1 MCPVSHRAFFYRQN
15 GLSQVGLFGGFRIGL
30 EAIKFR
36 LSCLMRKNNPHLPTS
51 QTFELSGIAYILA
64 FLIGVLL
71 FLIFGKSVFGVT
83 PDPFWIALLMGLSV
97 SAIVFW
103 IWGKFHNRERE
114 DNDD

>member
-1 MCPVSHRAFFYRQN
+1 
-15 GLSQVGLFGGFRIGL
+15 
-30 EAIKFR
+30 
-36 LSCLMRKNNPHLPTS
+36 MRKNNRHLPTS

-83 PDPFWIALLMGLSV
+83 PDPSWIALLMGLSV

-103 IWGKFHNRERE
+103 VWGKIHKQDKD

>member
-1 MCPVSHRAFFYRQN
+1 
-15 GLSQVGLFGGFRIGL
+15 
-30 EAIKFR
+30 
-36 LSCLMRKNNPHLPTS
+36 MRKNNGHLPTS

-64 FLIGVLL
+64 FLIGVLI

-103 IWGKFHNRERE
+103 VWGKIHKQDK
-114 DNDD
+114 DNNGD

>member
-1 MCPVSHRAFFYRQN
+1 
-15 GLSQVGLFGGFRIGL
+15 
-30 EAIKFR
+30 
-36 LSCLMRKNNPHLPTS
+36 MRKNIPHLPAD

-71 FLIFGKSVFGVT
+71 FLIFGDSLLGVK

-103 IWGKFHNRERE
+103 VWGEIHNT
-114 DNDD
+114 DKDDTDD

>member
-1 MCPVSHRAFFYRQN
+1 
-15 GLSQVGLFGGFRIGL
+15 
-30 EAIKFR
+30 
-36 LSCLMRKNNPHLPTS
+36 MRKNNSHLPAS

-97 SAIVFW
+97 SAIAFW
-103 IWGKFHNRERE
+103 VWGKNHSRIKD